1 MKLWVL
7 IRTQTLS
14 TTNKIILMYT
24 QYPFFP
30 QGTPYSVDTYIYLF
44 VHYIFSHNFTLNIW
58 AFFGKSV
65 NKHKC
70 HVNVFEDYNLWLF
83 LT

>member
-30 QGTPYSVDTYIYLF
+30 QGTPYSVDTYLF
-44 VHYIFSHNFTLNIW
+44 VRPLYFFTQFHFKYMGIFRQ
-58 AFFGKSV
+58 
-65 NKHKC
+65 KC
-70 HVNVFEDYNLWLF
+70 E
-83 LT
+83 